1 MKNNFIIDTHA
12 HIGYWPTLT
21 LTKLNLLKSI
31 NKYHIS
37 YTLISFDGTEFK
49 EDNISKKFTEQ
60 IEGSK
65 KLLSFIK
72 RHKHTGMLVWVRP
85 HTENN
90 YEEVDEFIKENI
102 DYIHGIKFHPFCSRM
117 KITNKKFIPY
127 LDIARKY
134 NLPILVHTA
143 GDKFSQ
149 IKYLKEVALKNPD
162 IIFVAAHMELET
174 DHMHA
179 IEVMVECKNIYAD
192 TAWVNMRTLRKL
204 KKLNLMD
211 RVMFGTDNPI
221 DGEDTLNNPIYQDY
235 FKNYIKLNRSDYNK
249 VMYQNAMNIYKINE
263 KDLKIFKN

>member
-1 MKNNFIIDTHA
+1 MKNNFIIDTHT

-72 RHKHTGMLVWVRP
+72 RHKHMGMLIWVRP

-90 YEEVDEFIKENI
+90 YEEVDEFIKEN
-102 DYIHGIKFHPFCSRM
+102 
-117 KITNKKFIPY
+117 
-127 LDIARKY
+127 
-134 NLPILVHTA
+134 
-143 GDKFSQ
+143 
-149 IKYLKEVALKNPD
+149 
-162 IIFVAAHMELET
+162 MELET

-179 IEVMVECKNIYAD
+179 IEAMVECKNIYAD